1 MRLLAALSTIA
12 LLSSVAAP
20 AVAVP
25 RRVAVVVGNNSGG
38 PSKTALRYARRD
50 ARRMARVLKQLGAV
64 SEVKILLGASAA
76 RLRGVLK
83 ELALRHK
90 GLRTS
95 LTFLFYYSGHAD
107 GRALLMGHS
116 RLPISEL
123 QRTVSAFPARTSV
136 TIIDACQSGVA
147 TRSKGGRV
155 VPIVDVRFD
164 DRTPKG
170 RVTITSSAHGE
181 KSQES
186 DKLKASFFTHYLLS
200 GLRGAADHSGDG
212 KVSLEEAYGYA
223 YRQTVAK
230 TSGTLRG
237 AQHPSYSID
246 LKGAGQLVITWLSKG
261 QGHLVLPKRVHGV
274 YYVHDA
280 VTGTM
285 VLEVAKRSRHKL
297 LVALA
302 PGRYRVRKISGRYQL
317 EKSIHVR
324 HGGSVV
330 LSERGM
336 VRRRLRSG
344 TAKGGGG
351 LVAQNLLSLA
361 YSLGSGY
368 LVDAGVGHAVQLE
381 YARRVGP
388 VDLGITVGY
397 GHSAY
402 AREDDIRVEAQ
413 SLTVFL
419 GVAWRYRHWRRI
431 RPVAALDVGGAFVWQ
446 QGKRL
451 GEAAQVRRAPVF
463 RYQVRVGAEVRLYR
477 QVHLGVWAYAGQIV
491 LARDQGFGAPFVGGF
506 GAGITLDL

>member
-1 MRLLAALSTIA
+1 MRLLASLSTVA
-12 LLSSVAAP
+12 LLSSAATHAVAA
-20 AVAVP
+20 P

-38 PSKTALRYARRD
+38 PSKTKLRYAQRD
-50 ARRMARVLKQLGAV
+50 ARRMARVLKRLGAV
-64 SEVKILLGASAA
+64 GEVKLLLGASAA
-76 RLRGVLK
+76 RLRGVVK
-83 ELALRHK
+83 GLALRHK
-90 GLRTS
+90 GHKSS

-107 GRALLMGHS
+107 GRALLMGRS

-123 QRTVSAFPARTSV
+123 RRTVSAFPARTSV
-136 TIIDACQSGVA
+136 TIIDACQSGAA

-181 KSQES
+181 NSQES
-186 DKLKASFFTHYLLS
+186 DKLQASFFTHYLLS

-261 QGHLVLPKRVHGV
+261 RGHLVLPKRAQGV
-274 YYVHDA
+274 YYVRDA
-280 VTGTM
+280 VTGIM
-285 VLEVAKRSRHKL
+285 VVEVAKRAQHKL
-297 LVALA
+297 RIALA

-317 EKSIHVR
+317 EQTVSVGR
-324 HGGSVV
+324 TGNVV
-330 LSERGM
+330 LNERLM

-344 TAKGGGG
+344 TAKGGVE
-351 LVAQNLLSLA
+351 LQNVLSLA
-361 YSLGSGY
+361 YNLGSGY
-368 LVDAGVGHAVQLE
+368 LVDAGFGHRVQLE

-388 VDLGITVGY
+388 VDLGLTVGY
-397 GHSAY
+397 GRSAY
-402 AREDDIRVEAQ
+402 KREDGIRVEAQ
-413 SLTVFL
+413 SMTLLF
-419 GVAWRYRHWRRI
+419 GVAWRFRSWRRF
-431 RPVAALDVGGAFVWQ
+431 RPFAALDVGGAFVWQ
-446 QGKRL
+446 RGKL
-451 GEAAQVRRAPVF
+451 PGAVAQLRRAPVF
-463 RYQVRVGAEVRLYR
+463 RYQVRAGVEVRLWR
-477 QVHLGVWAYAGQIV
+477 QLFMGAWAYAGQIV
-491 LARDQGFGAPFVGGF
+491 LERSEGFGAPFVGGF